1 MNKPELLAPAGN
13 LEKLYM
19 GVIFGADAVYLG
31 GKSFGLRAGAGNF
44 SNEEMAEGIKFA
56 HDRGVKVYVTVNIF
70 AHNDDLR
77 GLSFY
82 LETLKDLQAD
92 AIIVSDPGIFR
103 LAQKTVP
110 DLPVHISTQAN
121 NTNWSTALFWQEM
134 GAKRIV
140 LARELSLREIEEIH
154 KRTEIELEAFVH
166 GAMCISYSGRCLLSN
181 YLTGRNANKG
191 DCAQPCR
198 WSYQLVEEKRPG
210 EYFPVLED
218 ERGSYVFNS
227 KDLCLAEHVP
237 DLIKAGVTSFKIEGR
252 MKSSYYLATVVK
264 VYREIIDTYSQDPK
278 HFSFKKQWLE
288 ELGKVSHRHY
298 TTGFAFKKPGAEDH
312 RYHTSSYARS
322 YDFIG
327 IVKEYLPNTGEMRVE
342 QRNHMSVGDRIEIV
356 PPQGPFISW
365 RINEMKN
372 EEGEAIEHAPHPRQE
387 VIMPAP
393 AGGVPPYSLLR
404 REQ

>member
-1 MNKPELLAPAGN
+1 VREGKLMNKPELLAPAGN

-166 GAMCISYSGRCLLSN
+166 GAMCISYSRRCLLSN

-252 MKSSYYLATVVK
+252 MKKIKILSHGSIHK
-264 VYREIIDTYSQDPK
+264 NKIKKSFQMGQDIL
-278 HFSFKKQWLE
+278 SIS
-288 ELGKVSHRHY
+288 G
-298 TTGFAFKKPGAEDH
+298 
-312 RYHTSSYARS
+312 
-322 YDFIG
+322 IG
-327 IVKEYLPNTGEMRVE
+327 TDIG
-342 QRNHMSVGDRIEIV
+342 
-356 PPQGPFISW
+356 
-365 RINEMKN
+365 
-372 EEGEAIEHAPHPRQE
+372 
-387 VIMPAP
+387 
-393 AGGVPPYSLLR
+393 
-404 REQ
+404 